1 MVLILSEQEIEIMPR
16 RLMSMDK
23 AEEFVNLIKSTGLI
37 NEVLLYK
44 HKYYDGRY
52 LVGRFILLINR
63 VTPEEVIEKITP
75 ICEQM
80 MPYGFDIR
88 IGKFTK
94 PRPTVSD
101 YIRGAVYWKE
111 SLEEVHK

>member
-1 MVLILSEQEIEIMPR
+1 MVLTLDGQEIEVMPR

-23 AEEFVNLIKSTGLI
+23 AREFVELVKSTGSI
-37 NEVLLYK
+37 IEVLLHK

-52 LVGRFILLINR
+52 LVGRFILLIDGS
-63 VTPEEVIEKITP
+63 PEEIIEKITP
-75 ICEQM
+75 ICKQM

-88 IGKFTK
+88 VGKFTK

-101 YIRGAVYWKE
+101 YIRGTVYWKE
-111 SLEEVHK
+111 SSEEALK

>member
-1 MVLILSEQEIEIMPR
+1 MVLILSEREIEIMPR

-23 AEEFVNLIKSTGLI
+23 AEDFINLIKSTGLI
-37 NEVLLYK
+37 SEVLL
-44 HKYYDGRY
+44 HRHRYYDGRY
-52 LVGRFILLINR
+52 LVGRFVLLIDR
-63 VTPEEVIEKITP
+63 TAPEEVIEKITP

-101 YIRGAVYWKE
+101 YIRGAIYWKE
-111 SLEEVHK
+111 PLEEAHK